1 MIRKLPNT
9 ITIFRITSSASIPL
23 LIATG
28 DEGLRFF
35 GLVLFA
41 IAAITD
47 WLDGMLA
54 RQFDAVSNL
63 GRMLDPIADKLLVTG
78 CLLALPVS
86 DNWGWLMF
94 LPALLILFREVFI
107 SGLREFMAGK
117 QVVIHVTALAKIKT
131 TLQLVA
137 IGFAIASPLTPAEW
151 HIANITPGL
160 MWTAAILTI
169 MTGWDYFKKAINH
182 DAPA

>member
-23 LIATG
+23 LIAAG
-28 DEGLRFF
+28 DEDLRFF
-35 GLVLFA
+35 GLVLFT

-63 GRMLDPIADKLLVTG
+63 GRMLDPIADKLLVAG
-78 CLLALPVS
+78 CLLALAVS

-117 QVVIHVTALAKIKT
+117 QVVIHVTPLAKIKT
-131 TLQLVA
+131 TLQLIA
-137 IGFAIASPLTPAEW
+137 IGFAIGSPLTPTEW
-151 HIANITPGL
+151 YIANITVGL
-160 MWTAAILTI
+160 MWTASILTM
-169 MTGWDYFKKAINH
+169 MTGWDYFRKAISH
-182 DAPA
+182 DASA